1 MFIKGNVT
9 KTAFCLLVVAIVL
22 TSFFGAAHLGMDSGM
37 GGQMGPCP
45 LMPGVAICNMTPLQH
60 MAAAQSMFTTL
71 PQSSDIFSLL
81 LMLLASVIAATVL
94 SKTFLAPPPSV
105 PTRFVTRREYI
116 PFSPLLEA
124 FSNGV
129 IHSKAF

>member
-1 MFIKGNVT
+1 MFIKSSVT

-22 TSFFGAAHLGMDSGM
+22 TSFLGAAHLGMDSGM

-71 PQSSDIFSLL
+71 PHSSDIFSLL
-81 LMLLASVIAATVL
+81 LLLLASVLAAAVL
-94 SKTFLAPPPSV
+94 SKTFLAPPRSAAP
-105 PTRFVTRREYI
+105 RFVSRREDV
-116 PFSPLLEA
+116 PFSPILEA

>member
-1 MFIKGNVT
+1 MFARNITIK
-9 KTAFCLLVVAIVL
+9 AILCFIIAASLSVSL
-22 TSFFGAAHLGMDSGM
+22 FGAAHLGMDSGM

-71 PQSSDIFSLL
+71 PQSSDILSLL
-81 LMLLASVIAATVL
+81 LMLLASVIAAAVL
-94 SKTFLAPPPSV
+94 SKIFLAPPPSV
-105 PTRFVTRREYI
+105 PRRFVSRREYI

>member
-1 MFIKGNVT
+1 MFARNMTIKAILCFLIVASLSANI
-9 KTAFCLLVVAIVL
+9 FVV
-22 TSFFGAAHLGMDSGM
+22 AHLGMGSGV

-71 PQSSDIFSLL
+71 PHSSDIFSLL
-81 LMLLASVIAATVL
+81 LLLLASVIAAAVL
-94 SKTFLAPPPSV
+94 SKTFLAPPRSAAP
-105 PTRFVTRREYI
+105 RFVSRREDV
-116 PFSPLLEA
+116 PFSPILEA
-124 FSNGV
+124 FSNGI